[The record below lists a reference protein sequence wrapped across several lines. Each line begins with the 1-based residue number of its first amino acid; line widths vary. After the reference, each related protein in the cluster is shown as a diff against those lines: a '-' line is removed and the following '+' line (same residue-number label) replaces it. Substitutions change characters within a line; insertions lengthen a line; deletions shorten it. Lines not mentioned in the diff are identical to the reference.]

1 MEILPFHLLTCGFS
15 IIESKWSLSL
25 GQGHMWADNLQ
36 NMSSSSK
43 PLLKDFQLF
52 QVELTNSMYIK
63 RSHQWMRDI

>member
-36 NMSSSSK
+36 NNGLWLVSSYS
-43 PLLKDFQLF
+43 LEFLIFDL
-52 QVELTNSMYIK
+52 I
-63 RSHQWMRDI
+63 